1 MQRRTFTLALGVGPL
16 AVAHAQALDW
26 TALRPGDALLL
37 RHARAPGTGDPAGFQ
52 LGDCRTQR
60 NLDAEGRDQARRL
73 GDALR
78 QALAAQGLAVAAVW
92 ASPWCRTQDT
102 ARLAF
107 PQQVVESRTAWA
119 SFFAEPQR
127 EDPQTLAA
135 QAELAA
141 FAAQSRQGVLV
152 VVTHQVNI
160 TALTGLVPASGEG
173 VWVRGQ
179 GGAPRVLGRWMAG

>member
-78 QALAAQGLAVAAVW
+78 LALAAQGLAVAAVW

-107 PQQVVESRTAWA
+107 PQPVVEQRTAWA

-127 EDPQTLAA
+127 EHPQTLAA

-141 FAAQSRQGVLV
+141 FAAQPRQGVLV

>member
-1 MQRRTFTLALGVGPL
+1 MQRRRFAIALGASTLA
-16 AVAHAQALDW
+16 ASAQGLDW
-26 TALRPGDALLL
+26 AALRPGDALLL

-73 GDALR
+73 GEALR
-78 QALAAQGLAVAAVW
+78 QALAPQGLAVAAVW

-107 PQQVVESRTAWA
+107 PGQAVEARAAWA

-135 QAELAA
+135 QAELAG
-141 FAAQSRQGVLV
+141 FAAQPRQGVLV

-160 TALTGLVPASGEG
+160 TALTGIVPSSGEG

>member
-1 MQRRTFTLALGVGPL
+1 MHRRSFVTLFPALALGQVEISAKESL
-16 AVAHAQALDW
+16 
-26 TALRPGDALLL
+26 TLRPGDALLL
-37 RHARAPGTGDPAGFQ
+37 RHARAPGTGDPTGFQ

-78 QALAAQGLAVAAVW
+78 QALAPQGLAVSAVW

-107 PQQVVESRTAWA
+107 PQQAVETRAAWA

-141 FAAQSRQGVLV
+141 FSAQARKGVLV

-160 TALTGLVPASGEG
+160 TALTGIVPSSGEG

-179 GGAPRVLGRWMAG
+179 GGAPRVLGRWLAG

>member
-1 MQRRTFTLALGVGPL
+1 MQRRTFAIALGASTLGASP
-16 AVAHAQALDW
+16 AQAFDW
-26 TALRPGDALLL
+26 TGLRPGDALLL

-60 NLDAEGRDQARRL
+60 NLDAEGLDQARRL

-78 QALAAQGLAVAAVW
+78 QALAPQSLSVAAVW

-107 PQQVVESRTAWA
+107 PQQAVEARAAWA
-119 SFFAEPQR
+119 SFFAEPRR
-127 EDPQTLAA
+127 EDPQTRAA

-141 FAAQSRQGVLV
+141 FAAQPRQGVLV

-160 TALTGLVPASGEG
+160 TALTGIVPASGEG

-179 GGAPRVLGRWMAG
+179 GRAPRVLGRWMAG

>member
-1 MQRRTFTLALGVGPL
+1 MQRRRFAIALGLITLGAARAQTVDG
-16 AVAHAQALDW
+16 AV
-26 TALRPGDALLL
+26 LRPGDALLL

-60 NLDAEGRDQARRL
+60 NLDAEGRSQARRL
-73 GDALR
+73 GEALR
-78 QALAAQGLAVAAVW
+78 QALALHGLAVSAVW

-107 PQQVVESRTAWA
+107 PGQPVEARAAWA

-141 FAAQSRQGVLV
+141 FAAQPRPGVLV

-160 TALTGLVPASGEG
+160 TALTGVVPAAGEG

-179 GGAPRVLGRWMAG
+179 GGAPMVLGRWQAD